1 MRTWEESV
9 LGVFKLFKGK
19 GQGLSGGPEPPTKK
33 ENRTYDELVDEIM
46 KWNIEQT
53 DILSVLRKEIEEGRL
68 DSWSLALE
76 TGIRRGLDPTSG
88 PMDKSPLFPIFLDL
102 HKFIRGLRAKLLTN
116 PTMKNVRKMEKTDS
130 LSVCIICGIRAL
142 QKERGAKRLI
152 DTIQWM
158 LLERYLC
165 NSP

>member
-1 MRTWEESV
+1 MGSV
-9 LGVFKLFKGK
+9 LGVFDFLKQG
-19 GQGLSGGPEPPTKK
+19 GQGLKGGPSPPTKR

-53 DILSVLRKEIEEGRL
+53 DILNVLRSDIDEGRL

-76 TGIRRGLDPTSG
+76 TGIRRGLGPASG
-88 PMDKSPLFPIFLDL
+88 DINKSPLFPIFFDL
-102 HKFIRGLRAKLLTN
+102 HKFIGGLRTKLLTN

-152 DTIQWM
+152 DSIQWM
-158 LLERYLC
+158 LLERYLG
-165 NSP
+165 

>member
-1 MRTWEESV
+1 MRTWGESV
-9 LGVFKLFKGK
+9 LGVFDLLKGR
-19 GQGLSGGPEPPTKK
+19 GQGVRGGPEPPTKI
-33 ENRTYDELVDEIM
+33 ENRTYDELIDEIM

-53 DILSVLRKEIEEGRL
+53 DIVSVLKSEIEEGRL

-76 TGIRRGLDPTSG
+76 TGVRKGLNPASG
-88 PMDKSPLFPIFLDL
+88 HVDKRPLSPIFLDL
-102 HKFIRGLRAKLLTN
+102 HKFIRGLRTKLLTN
-116 PTMKNVRKMEKTDS
+116 PTMKNVKKMEKADS
-130 LSVCIICGIRAL
+130 LSVCIVCGIRAL